1 MAQKP
6 SLIAGGKHSDE
17 RGTLTFLNDF
27 NLQWVKRMYFVENA
41 NTDLLRGWRGHQI
54 EQRWFYAVAGQF
66 IIRLVEIDNWANP
79 NPALD
84 QLSYQLTVAA
94 NAVLHVPP
102 GYASSIQALTQD
114 AKLLVLGDYEL
125 EHAKNDDYLYSVD
138 YFKNTP

>member
-54 EQRWFYAVAGQF
+54 EQRWFYAVAGQ
-66 IIRLVEIDNWANP
+66 ITIRLVEIDNWANP

-102 GYASSIQALTQD
+102 GYASSLKALTQD

-125 EHAKNDDYLYSVD
+125 EHAKNDDYLYPVD